1 MGHGVNRKELQGA
14 VKNGTLLPGSRNKKL
29 YWAKKVDCYGKV
41 TFLYGMTGVNQVD
54 DLTSADKVIP
64 E

>member
-1 MGHGVNRKELQGA
+1 MEHFCQEA
-14 VKNGTLLPGSRNKKL
+14 GTRSCTGQ
-29 YWAKKVDCYGKV
+29 KKVDCYGKV